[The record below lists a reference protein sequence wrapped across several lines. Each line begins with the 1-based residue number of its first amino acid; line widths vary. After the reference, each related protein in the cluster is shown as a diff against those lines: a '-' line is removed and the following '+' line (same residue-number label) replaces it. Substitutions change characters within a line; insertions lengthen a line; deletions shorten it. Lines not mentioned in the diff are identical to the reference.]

1 MSLAEKLQSIREG
14 AKQRLGADDLRQMAQ
29 ATAELRQSLQAVYLR
44 FGIDLPRVNGE
55 PSWTLSIPVRYV
67 VRRDGTIA
75 AADADPDY
83 TSRPEPE
90 KTLDDLRRLS

>member
-14 AKQRLGADDLRQMAQ
+14 AKQRLGADDLRQMPQ
-29 ATAELRQSLQAVYLR
+29 YLQAIYLR